1 MWKGSLKVFQVSNS
15 IRSYLLAILA
25 AAFVLPAAVH
35 SQASKPLTYKILGI
49 SVSGNKTA
57 ESAAIIANSGLK
69 VGDEITVPGEQTRT
83 AIVRLWGLRIF
94 SNVEILAEN
103 IVGDGAYLLIKVEEN
118 PRLDKVE
125 YDGLDAISESDIQ
138 KKLSIV
144 RGQIVSPQEISKIE
158 KTMKKMYDEEG
169 YLQAN
174 IQHEIIPSPDS
185 SARGKVILRF
195 KIDEG
200 TDARVGA
207 ILFYGNHAID
217 ASDLKGA
224 MDDTHEK
231 VWWKFWRSA
240 KLDRKKYT
248 DDKKK
253 VIDYYKK
260 FGYRD
265 AELMADSMTYD
276 KESNRMILRLFVYEG
291 PQYKV
296 RNIIWE
302 GNTVFKKE
310 ALAER
315 LGVLPGEVYNMEKF
329 ERNLRSNEDQTDVAS
344 LYLDNGYLT
353 VSIDPEEV
361 KVAPDSLDII
371 IHVRERNQFRIAKV
385 DIKGN
390 TKTQERV
397 IRREL
402 YTRPGDYFSRSKII
416 RSIRQLS
423 VLNYFNPEKIK
434 PDTKF
439 VDDKNVDVVYEVE
452 EKSSDT
458 FNMSVGY
465 SGVLGFTGAIGLT
478 FNNFALAEP
487 FSGGGG
493 QMLGFDWQFGGT
505 EGYSNRT
512 LSVSFREPWLYDTPT
527 SLGFSLYDSEL
538 RYTYNIRQ
546 TGGTVSLGRR
556 FKFPDDYFSG
566 NWTLRVQRI
575 DAQNY
580 SSYYY
585 NPGVTTQ
592 FSIAQ
597 VIARNSINNPVF
609 PSEGSN
615 IALSTEISGGP
626 LLPGSAKYNKHLLT
640 AEWYVPVFNN
650 PKFAL
655 YLGTNFGGIFGY
667 DSLKNV
673 PPTEIF
679 TMGGTG
685 LGLVNNTQL
694 RGYEDRSVG
703 ASPNYNGTVMIK
715 HTAELRY
722 NLSLNP
728 IPIYFLTFAEA
739 GNVWAG
745 MKGADF
751 MDLKRSAGFGARI
764 MVNPIGMLGFDYGY
778 GFDDVAVKGKP
789 DGWRFHFQFGKGF

>member
-1 MWKGSLKVFQVSNS
+1 MWKGSSKVFQVSNS
-15 IRSYLLAILA
+15 IRSFILLALA
-25 AAFVLPAAVH
+25 AAVLPLASVH
-35 SQASKPLTYKILGI
+35 AQASKPLTYKILGI
-49 SVSGNKTA
+49 SVAGNKTA

-69 VGDEITVPGEQTRT
+69 VGDEITVPGEQTRLALT
-83 AIVRLWGLRIF
+83 RLWGLRIF
-94 SNVEILAEN
+94 SDIQIEAEN

-118 PRLDKVE
+118 PRLDRVE
-125 YDGLDAISESDIQ
+125 YIGLDELSESDLQ

-144 RGQIVSPQEISKIE
+144 RGQIVSPQELSKIT
-158 KTMKKMYDEEG
+158 KIIKKAYEEEG
-169 YLQAN
+169 YLQAEVTP
-174 IQHEIIPSPDS
+174 EILESPDS
-185 SARGKVILRF
+185 AAHGKILLRIT
-195 KIDEG
+195 IDEG
-200 TDARVGA
+200 ADARIGSIV
-207 ILFYGNHAID
+207 FYGNKAFD
-217 ASDLKGA
+217 ADELKGA
-224 MDDTHEK
+224 LEDTHEK
-231 VWWKFWRSA
+231 IWWKFWQGS
-240 KLDRKKYT
+240 KLDRKKYA

-253 VIDYYKK
+253 LIQFYQKN
-260 FGYRD
+260 GYRD
-265 AELMADSMTYD
+265 AELMTDSMSYD
-276 KESNRMILRLFVYEG
+276 KSTNKLLLRLYVYEG

-296 RNIIWE
+296 RNIVWE
-302 GNTVFKKE
+302 GNTVFKKDV
-310 ALAER
+310 LVER
-315 LGVLPGEVYNMEKF
+315 LGILPGEVYNKEKF
-329 ERNLRSNEDQTDVAS
+329 ERNLRANDDQTDVAS

-353 VSIDPEEV
+353 VDMPTEEV
-361 KVAPDSLDII
+361 KVGADSVDIYI
-371 IHVRERNQFRIAKV
+371 RIHERNQFRIAKV
-385 DIKGN
+385 DIRGN

-478 FNNFALAEP
+478 FNNFALSEP
-487 FSGGGG
+487 LSGGGG

-512 LSVSFREPWLYDTPT
+512 LSISFREPWLYDTPT

-566 NWTLRVQRI
+566 SWTARVQRI

-585 NPGVTTQ
+585 NSGITTQ
-592 FSIAQ
+592 YSIAQ
-597 VIARNSINNPVF
+597 VISRNSINNPLF
-609 PSEGSN
+609 PSDGSN

-626 LLPGSAKYNKHLLT
+626 LLPGSAKYNKHQLT

-655 YLGTNFGGIFGY
+655 YLGTNFGGIFGF

-673 PPTEIF
+673 PPTEIY

-694 RGYEDRSVG
+694 RGYDDRTVG
-703 ASPNYNGTVMIK
+703 VSQSYNGTVMMK
-715 HTAELRY
+715 NTVELRY
-722 NLSLNP
+722 NLSMNP
-728 IPIYFLTFAEA
+728 IPIYFLAFAEA

-745 MKGADF
+745 MKSADF
-751 MDLKRSAGFGARI
+751 MDLKRSAGFGARVL
-764 MVNPIGMLGFDYGY
+764 VNPIGMLGFDYGY
-778 GFDDVAVKGKP
+778 GFDDVAVKGQP

>member
-1 MWKGSLKVFQVSNS
+1 MFQVSNS
-15 IRSYLLAILA
+15 IRSYLLAVLA
-25 AAFVLPAAVH
+25 AAVLLPVSVF

-49 SVSGNKTA
+49 SVTGNKTA

-69 VGDEITVPGEQTRT
+69 VGDEINVPGEQTRT
-83 AIVRLWGLRIF
+83 AITRLWGLRIF
-94 SNVEILAEN
+94 SNIEIEAEN
-103 IVGDGAYLLIKVEEN
+103 IVGDGAYLLIRVEEN
-118 PRLDKVE
+118 PRLDRVE
-125 YDGLDAISESDIQ
+125 FTGLDELSESDLL
-138 KKLSIV
+138 KKISVV
-144 RGQIVSPQEISKIE
+144 RGQIISPPEISKIE
-158 KTMKKMYDEEG
+158 RTIKKAYEEEG
-169 YLQAN
+169 YLQTTV
-174 IQHEIIPSPDS
+174 QHEIIASDDT
-185 SARGKVILRF
+185 SAHGRFVLRLKV
-195 KIDEG
+195 DEG
-200 TDARVGA
+200 SDARVGS
-207 ILFYGNHAID
+207 IRFYGNKAFD
-217 ASDLKGA
+217 DGDLKGA

-240 KLDRKKYT
+240 KLDKKKYE

-253 VIDYYKK
+253 VIEFYRRN
-260 FGYRD
+260 GYRD
-265 AELMADSMTYD
+265 AELMTDSMSYD
-276 KESNRMILRLFVYEG
+276 KESNRLALRLFVYEG
-291 PQYKV
+291 PQYFV
-296 RNIIWE
+296 RNIVWE
-302 GNTVFKKE
+302 GNTVFRKE
-310 ALAER
+310 LLAER
-315 LGVLPGEVYNMEKF
+315 LGVQPGEVYNMEKF

-353 VSIDPEEV
+353 VSIDPEEQ
-361 KVAPDSLDII
+361 KVASDSLDII

-385 DIKGN
+385 EIKGN

-478 FNNFALAEP
+478 FNNFDLSEP

-505 EGYSNRT
+505 YGYSNRT
-512 LSVSFREPWLYDTPT
+512 LSISFREPWLYDTPT
-527 SLGFSLYDSEL
+527 SFGFSLYDSEL
-538 RYTYNIRQ
+538 QYLYTIRQ
-546 TGGTVSLGRR
+546 TGATVSLGRR

-566 NWTLRVQRI
+566 NWTFRVQRI

-580 SSYYY
+580 ESYSSYYRS
-585 NPGVTTQ
+585 GLTTQ
-592 FSIAQ
+592 FSIQ
-597 VIARNSINNPVF
+597 QTIARNSINNPIF
-609 PSEGSN
+609 PSDGSN
-615 IALSTEISGGP
+615 FSLTTELSGGP

-640 AEWYVPVFNN
+640 AEWYVPMFNN

-655 YLGTNFGGIFGY
+655 YLGSNFGGIFGY
-667 DSLKNV
+667 DSLSNV
-673 PPTEIF
+673 PPIEFF

-694 RGYEDRSVG
+694 RGYEDRTVG
-703 ASPNYNGTVMIK
+703 PSSLLGTVMVK

-722 NLSLNP
+722 NLSMNP
-728 IPIYFLTFAEA
+728 IPIYFLAFAEA
-739 GNVWAG
+739 GNVWTNMRA
-745 MKGADF
+745 ADF
-751 MDLKRSAGFGARI
+751 MDLKRSAGFGARVL
-764 MVNPIGMLGFDYGY
+764 VNPIGMLGFDYGY

>member
-1 MWKGSLKVFQVSNS
+1 M
-15 IRSYLLAILA
+15 
-25 AAFVLPAAVH
+25 
-35 SQASKPLTYKILGI
+35 
-49 SVSGNKTA
+49 
-57 ESAAIIANSGLK
+57 
-69 VGDEITVPGEQTRT
+69 
-83 AIVRLWGLRIF
+83 
-94 SNVEILAEN
+94 
-103 IVGDGAYLLIKVEEN
+103 
-118 PRLDKVE
+118 
-125 YDGLDAISESDIQ
+125 
-138 KKLSIV
+138 
-144 RGQIVSPQEISKIE
+144 
-158 KTMKKMYDEEG
+158 
-169 YLQAN
+169 
-174 IQHEIIPSPDS
+174 
-185 SARGKVILRF
+185 
-195 KIDEG
+195 
-200 TDARVGA
+200 
-207 ILFYGNHAID
+207 
-217 ASDLKGA
+217 
-224 MDDTHEK
+224 
-231 VWWKFWRSA
+231 
-240 KLDRKKYT
+240 
-248 DDKKK
+248 
-253 VIDYYKK
+253 
-260 FGYRD
+260 
-265 AELMADSMTYD
+265 
-276 KESNRMILRLFVYEG
+276 
-291 PQYKV
+291 
-296 RNIIWE
+296 WE
-302 GNTVFKKE
+302 GNTVFKQE
-310 ALAER
+310 VLTER
-315 LGVLPGEVYNMEKF
+315 LGVQPGEIYNMEKF

-353 VSIDPEEV
+353 VSLDQEEV
-361 KVAPDSLDII
+361 KVGKDSLDII

-385 DIKGN
+385 EIKGN

-439 VDDKNVDVVYEVE
+439 VDDKNVDVLYEVE

-478 FNNFALAEP
+478 FNNFALSEP

-512 LSVSFREPWLYDTPT
+512 LSISFREPWLYDTPT

-566 NWTLRVQRI
+566 NWTFRVQRI

-585 NPGVTTQ
+585 NSGITTQ

-609 PSEGSN
+609 PSDGSN

-626 LLPGSAKYNKHLLT
+626 LLPGSAKYNKHQLT

-655 YLGTNFGGIFGY
+655 YLGTNFGGIFGF

-673 PPTEIF
+673 PPTEIY

-703 ASPNYNGTVMIK
+703 ASPNYNGTVMMK
-715 HTAELRY
+715 NTVELRY
-722 NLSLNP
+722 NLSMNP

-745 MKGADF
+745 MKNADF
-751 MDLKRSAGFGARI
+751 TDLKRSAGFGARI
-764 MVNPIGMLGFDYGY
+764 LVNPIGMLGFDYGY
-778 GFDDVAVKGKP
+778 GFDDVAVVGKP
-789 DGWRFHFQFGKGF
+789 DGWKFHFQFGKGF